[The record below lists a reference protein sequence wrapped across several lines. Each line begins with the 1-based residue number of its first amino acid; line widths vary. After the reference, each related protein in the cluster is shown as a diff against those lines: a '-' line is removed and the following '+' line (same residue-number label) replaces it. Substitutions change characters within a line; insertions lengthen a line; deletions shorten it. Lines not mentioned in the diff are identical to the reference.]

1 MPDIYWEALGR
12 HKACPYRG
20 HGRWLRGTTWVS
32 DRWYRQHARYT
43 APTWH
48 GVWGAL
54 RGESPR
60 TREGR
65 RPDRPTAAVSGQ
77 R

>member
-1 MPDIYWEALGR
+1 MQSNLGARVGR

-20 HGRWLRGTTWVS
+20 HDGRLRGMTWVG
-32 DRWYRQHARYT
+32 DRWHRQYAGDAT
-43 APTWH
+43 PTWH

-65 RPDRPTAAVSGQ
+65 RPDRPNAVVSNQ
-77 R
+77 